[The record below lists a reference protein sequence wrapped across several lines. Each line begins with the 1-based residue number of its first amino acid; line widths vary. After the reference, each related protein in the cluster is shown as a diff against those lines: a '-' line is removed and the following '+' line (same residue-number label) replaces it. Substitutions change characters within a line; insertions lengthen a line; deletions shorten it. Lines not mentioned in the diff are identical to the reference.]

1 MFTKLSVIIIY
12 IFNIFSD
19 VVANIFTSKVLIN
32 D

>member
-12 IFNIFSD
+12 FFNIFSD